1 MRACFRHASRYAPR
15 RTAHATNH
23 ALRRAARPLSASSE
37 LLQRAMC
44 FSLSNKDLADVVDL
58 VRVASGKQEQPSTEL
73 APEPFEVETTVN
85 VPVLSEAGAD
95 APLFQCTLFR
105 CVAAYTGWHTKYE
118 SDALAL
124 ADGVVVALSAPVEGL
139 TRVTGFD
146 LVEQLYARAASEPVL
161 GLSLDPL
168 PDAPDLVLGEDGY
181 ESSLLEFFSRVAKV
195 EAALSD
201 WGIIARAMQET
212 GAGPPG
218 MDETAT
224 KERLLWSAVSIL
236 RRHPDYWILKT
247 TDPEGRPV
255 AIQSEGWLFL
265 FTSPDVALRHS
276 LDAHESAEG
285 LPAMEPHRFSS
296 KMVRDHA
303 HSAPAGELAGLWI
316 NPPAKP
322 PPNPTLAGVKLTSD
336 QLRDWYGLVDLYGDK
351 LPAGW

>member
-1 MRACFRHASRYAPR
+1 MCRQVFEAA
-15 RTAHATNH
+15 
-23 ALRRAARPLSASSE
+23 RRARFAGDDVE
-37 LLQRAMC
+37 LTH
-44 FSLSNKDLADVVDL
+44 V
-58 VRVASGKQEQPSTEL
+58 
-73 APEPFEVETTVN
+73 PF
-85 VPVLSEAGAD
+85 G
-95 APLFQCTLFR
+95 
-105 CVAAYTGWHTKYE
+105 
-118 SDALAL
+118 
-124 ADGVVVALSAPVEGL
+124 
-139 TRVTGFD
+139 
-146 LVEQLYARAASEPVL
+146 
-161 GLSLDPL
+161 
-168 PDAPDLVLGEDGY
+168 LVLGEDGY

-303 HSAPAGELAGLWI
+303 HSAPAGELAGLFPSLWDLI
-316 NPPAKP
+316 LPYKPSCGPPYQTRRWLADRGKQPRPGLLTQGGQGERKEPRPPLARRFHRLPPA
-322 PPNPTLAGVKLTSD
+322 S
-336 QLRDWYGLVDLYGDK
+336 R
-351 LPAGW
+351 